1 MVVADVVSYQ
11 VVLDVGVLLDLDV
24 QVLRVLDVE
33 AVVLLDVFVVCLS
46 SLLLDV
52 DVLLLS
58 IVATA
63 AV

>member
-1 MVVADVVSYQ
+1 MIVDVVTYQ
-11 VVLDVGVLLDLDV
+11 VGLGVDVLLDLDV

-33 AVVLLDVFVVCLS
+33 LMILLDVVVVCLS

-58 IVATA
+58 IAATA